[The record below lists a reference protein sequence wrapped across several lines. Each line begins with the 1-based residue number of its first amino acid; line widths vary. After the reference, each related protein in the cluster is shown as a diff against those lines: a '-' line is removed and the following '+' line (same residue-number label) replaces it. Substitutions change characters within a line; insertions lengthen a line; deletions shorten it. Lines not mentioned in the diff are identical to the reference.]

1 MPITIRDAEPNDL
14 AAVLELMHALA
25 DHEGLR
31 PYVTLTRG
39 ALAECCLGEPK
50 RFHVIVAAEDEAVV
64 GYATFLFQFAPWAAR
79 EYLFIDDVYVAE
91 GKRGMGIGSLLMH
104 RIAAVAVERDVD
116 ARWHVETA
124 NRSAQKFY
132 NALGAELRDRF
143 IAYWPREAMRA
154 LIGPL

>member
-1 MPITIRDAEPNDL
+1 MPIIIRDAELSDL
-14 AAVLELMHALA
+14 ATVLELMHALA
-25 DHEGLR
+25 EYEGLR
-31 PYVTLTRG
+31 PYVTLTYG
-39 ALAECCLGEPK
+39 ALAACCLREPK

-91 GKRGMGIGSLLMH
+91 TKRGMGIGSLLMQ

-116 ARWHVETA
+116 ARWHVQTA
-124 NRSAQKFY
+124 NQHAQEFY
-132 NALGAELRDRF
+132 KTLGAELRDRF

-154 LIGPL
+154 LIDR

>member
-1 MPITIRDAEPNDL
+1 MPCYRFAVAPESRGLLRDPGASVETSIP
-14 AAVLELMHALA
+14 A
-25 DHEGLR
+25 GTR
-31 PYVTLTRG
+31 PSAQPTRLQLTWNGGTETLTG
-39 ALAECCLGEPK
+39 LNENTET
-50 RFHVIVAAEDEAVV
+50 D
-64 GYATFLFQFAPWAAR
+64 FQH
-79 EYLFIDDVYVAE
+79 DDVYVAE

-104 RIAAVAVERDVD
+104 RVAAVAVERDVD